1 MKVLFISSGNSGQA
15 SPIVKNQADSIV
27 KFDNTVQIEFFLIK
41 GKGMF
46 GYLKNI
52 PLIRKYVKK
61 IKPDIIHAHY
71 SFCGIIASL
80 SFTKI
85 PIITSLMG
93 SDVRISLFYKKIVRV
108 FIKYIWNKT
117 IVKSDDIKNI
127 IGIKKVITIPNGVN
141 LKKFYPIQ
149 KNEARKKLNWAL
161 ESKIILFASDPS
173 RPEKNWKLAKESIE
187 IFDNEILVKYLK
199 NIPNE
204 EMVYYYNATDVILL
218 CSLWE
223 GSPNVIKE
231 AMACNRPIVAT
242 NVGDIK
248 WLFGNEPGHFLAD
261 FESKDV
267 AEKLKLAIEY
277 RENNGATKGRERI
290 IELGLDSETI
300 AQKIIEVY
308 NSVLQKKINENIF

>member
-1 MKVLFISSGNSGQA
+1 MKVLFVSSGNSVKGI
-15 SPIVKNQADSIV
+15 SPIVSRQGESLKNRSVEIH
-27 KFDNTVQIEFFLIK
+27 FFTII
-41 GKGMF
+41 GKGF
-46 GYLKNI
+46 KGYLAN
-52 PLIRKYVKK
+52 LKK
-61 IKPDIIHAHY
+61 LKAIIKEFNPDIIHAHY
-71 SFCGIIASL
+71 SMSAYL
-80 SFTKI
+80 ATLAYAK
-85 PIITSLMG
+85 PLVVSLMG
-93 SDVRISLFYKKIVRV
+93 SDVKSSVFSKFLIKLFNRL
-108 FIKYIWNKT
+108 FWAHL
-117 IVKSDDIKNI
+117 IVKSEDMRQHLDIS
-127 IGIKKVITIPNGVN
+127 GVSVIPNGVDTN
-141 LKKFYPIQ
+141 VFYSMDKASCQEQLKWDLGAIH
-149 KNEARKKLNWAL
+149 
-161 ESKIILFASDPS
+161 ILFAAKPT
-173 RPEKNWKLAKESIE
+173 RPVKNVALAQQAYKLLNNK
-187 IFDNEILVKYLK
+187 
-199 NIPNE
+199 
-204 EMVYYYNATDVILL
+204 NATLHVLNDVSPELIPIWMNAADIVMLT
-218 CSLWE
+218 SLWE